1 MKYLKLTNYK
11 NYIFRKHAEY
21 KNLKNNLKT
30 KKLLKVKLPNI
41 QSVDELVDFHFGT
54 FSEYDHINKEMFTL
68 ILNHFSG
75 SSLNI
80 LETGSAA
87 HGTKSSLLFASYIKI
102 YGGKFDTVD
111 TNPKIKESYGYLESK
126 YINFHTN
133 DSLDFIKNLD
143 SRTIEYLDLIYLVRS
158 KRS

>member
-1 MKYLKLTNYK
+1 MGLE

-102 YGGKFDTVD
+102 YGATRGLH
-111 TNPKIKESYGYLESK
+111 KERELPSQKKVLA
-126 YINFHTN
+126 
-133 DSLDFIKNLD
+133 
-143 SRTIEYLDLIYLVRS
+143 
-158 KRS
+158 